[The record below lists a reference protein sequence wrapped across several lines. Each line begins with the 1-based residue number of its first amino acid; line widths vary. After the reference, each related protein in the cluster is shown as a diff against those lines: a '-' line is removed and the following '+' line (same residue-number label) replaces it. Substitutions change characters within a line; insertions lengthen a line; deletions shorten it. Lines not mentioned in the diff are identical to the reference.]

1 MKSRTWSQRPGK
13 KSLSSNIDEKT
24 DLYKP
29 TAPPPLCRFLFCR
42 RSSPAH
48 WILRESCGLCVQVCT
63 SLNVLHWYT
72 FVFAL
77 LLYLC
82 KLLLG
87 QICRRC
93 LCHRNLE
100 VQKTARRSRVRQT
113 DFASWSSPD
122 KLWSLNVNKGI
133 FYTFGFYL
141 RSAGALGLTSPA
153 PAGTSSFWRTKGHTV
168 GVNLARGE
176 RFDS

>member
-1 MKSRTWSQRPGK
+1 MKRLISTNRLRRLRSAVSSSVGAPLLLTGSSSRVAACVFK
-13 KSLSSNIDEKT
+13 
-24 DLYKP
+24 
-29 TAPPPLCRFLFCR
+29 
-42 RSSPAH
+42 
-48 WILRESCGLCVQVCT
+48 CVQVCT
-63 SLNVLHWYT
+63 SLNVFKHWYT

-113 DFASWSSPD
+113 DFASWSGPD
-122 KLWSLNVNKGI
+122 KLWSFNVNKGI

-168 GVNLARGE
+168 GVNLARCE

>member
-1 MKSRTWSQRPGK
+1 MKRLISTNRLRRLRSAVSSSVGAPLLLTGSSSRVAACDTV
-13 KSLSSNIDEKT
+13 
-24 DLYKP
+24 
-29 TAPPPLCRFLFCR
+29 
-42 RSSPAH
+42 
-48 WILRESCGLCVQVCT
+48 CVQVCT
-63 SLNVLHWYT
+63 SLNVFKHWYT

-113 DFASWSSPD
+113 DFASWSGPD
-122 KLWSLNVNKGI
+122 KLWSFNVNKGI
-133 FYTFGFYL
+133 FTLLGFTSVL
-141 RSAGALGLTSPA
+141 LGPL
-153 PAGTSSFWRTKGHTV
+153 V
-168 GVNLARGE
+168 
-176 RFDS
+176 